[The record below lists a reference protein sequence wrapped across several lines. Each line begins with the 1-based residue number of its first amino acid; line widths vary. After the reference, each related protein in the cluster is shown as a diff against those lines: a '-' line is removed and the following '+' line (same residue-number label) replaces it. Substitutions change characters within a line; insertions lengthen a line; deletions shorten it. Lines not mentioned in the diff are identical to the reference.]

1 MSELLSCCLVVG
13 ATVEITR
20 LEHKTKV
27 KYSLSCIKRGD
38 FILENKIEKYF
49 RDEIEKING
58 KALKFYSPGNNG
70 VPDRIVLLNGKCYF
84 VELKKPGAKPRKLQ
98 KAVMKT
104 FNKLGFKVYV
114 IDSIEKVDLFIRQ
127 IWIEEVGD
135 QSHG

>member
-1 MSELLSCCLVVG
+1 MNG
-13 ATVEITR
+13 IAIEITR
-20 LEHKTKV
+20 IGAGQTVFRLCPIE
-27 KYSLSCIKRGD
+27 KRGD